1 MQIQVLIQ
9 QVWKV
14 PNFKFLISPQVL
26 PLLLVLGAQLEEC
39 GFWSSLSL
47 THPPSI
53 YQILF
58 ESVPSPFLLSQWLSG
73 PMISN
78 LGCFQHLLIS
88 LPLVHVAKGCPQEKS
103 NVPWEVQL
111 FRHLDHNC
119 PQGYAQ
125 EQASELKMLL
135 TTDSVQGW
143 GMCTVWSP
151 GGASRLKPA
160 NGLEWSHPINP
171 GTHWTVGLKVL
182 GQARTLHN
190 DQVINPRRR
199 YNHCNYLC
207 TQHMTF
213 LMQRQILIATKGE
226 INSNTIR
233 VGDFNISLTPTDR
246 SPR

>member
-1 MQIQVLIQ
+1 M
-9 QVWKV
+9 
-14 PNFKFLISPQVL
+14 L

-58 ESVPSPFLLSQWLSG
+58 ESVPSPFLLSHWLSG

-143 GMCTVWSP
+143 GMCSVESWRGIKIKASKRARMESSHQPWDPLDSGPEGP
-151 GGASRLKPA
+151 GPSKD
-160 NGLEWSHPINP
+160 
-171 GTHWTVGLKVL
+171 TT
-182 GQARTLHN
+182 
-190 DQVINPRRR
+190 
-199 YNHCNYLC
+199 
-207 TQHMTF
+207 
-213 LMQRQILIATKGE
+213 
-226 INSNTIR
+226 
-233 VGDFNISLTPTDR
+233 
-246 SPR
+246 